1 MNRRLNVVF
10 TVVAV
15 LILTYGLSAQVGTT
29 LYSFTGGLDG
39 GNPLSS
45 LTMDALGNF
54 YGTTQLG
61 GAHDSGVVYELSP
74 VGDGTWSEGA
84 LYSFS
89 GGGPDG
95 GNPAYADVI
104 LDKAGNLYGTTANGG
119 TDNLGVVFELSPN
132 GNGSWTETVVHSFA
146 GGVDGQNPY
155 SGLVL
160 DPFGNLYGTTYG
172 GGAYGVGTVFE
183 MKHVTGEGWIEKIIH
198 TFDVKTGSNP
208 VGGLVF
214 DRNGDL
220 FGTTQGGG
228 TYHAG
233 VVYALQYSG
242 RDTWKARAIHNFTGG
257 ADGAGPF
264 AERLILDKA
273 GNLYGTTEGG
283 GINNW
288 GVVFKLF
295 QSSNGW
301 KEQVLYRFN
310 GAVESNPLSGLIMDG
325 LGNLYGTC
333 ANGNMTTTVGSMY
346 KLTPSGGGKYTES
359 DLYLFTGKDGQ
370 FPQSALVRDNTGT
383 FYGTTLQGGV
393 NNMGVVFTLFP

>member
-1 MNRRLNVVF
+1 MNRRLNFACLLAVMLVLVGGLVAQNDQ
-10 TVVAV
+10 TV
-15 LILTYGLSAQVGTT
+15 
-29 LYSFTGGLDG
+29 YSFTGGLDG
-39 GNPLSS
+39 GNPLSG
-45 LTMDALGNF
+45 LTIDASGNL
-54 YGTTQLG
+54 YGTTQVG

-74 VGDGTWSEGA
+74 DENGIWKQSV

-95 GNPAYADVI
+95 GNPSYADVI
-104 LDKAGNLYGTTANGG
+104 FDKAGNLYGTTANGG
-119 TDNLGVVFELSPN
+119 TNNLGVVFKLSPN
-132 GNGSWTETVVHSFA
+132 GNGDWTETVLHSFA

-228 TYHAG
+228 AYHAG
-233 VVYALQYSG
+233 LVYALQYSG
-242 RDTWKARAIHNFTGG
+242 KDTWTARAIHNFTGG
-257 ADGAGPF
+257 ADGGYPY
-264 AERLILDKA
+264 AERLIFDKA

-283 GINNW
+283 GVNNW

-295 QSSNGW
+295 QSSKGW

-310 GAVESNPLSGLIMDG
+310 GAVESNPFSGLMMDG

-333 ANGNMTTTVGSMY
+333 ANGNMTTTVGSVY

-359 DLYLFTGKDGQ
+359 DLFLFTGKNGQ
-370 FPQSALVRDNTGT
+370 FPESALVHDQIGNL
-383 FYGTTLQGGV
+383 YGTTLQGGV
-393 NNMGVVFTLFP
+393 DNMGVVFDLSQ